1 MRREKY
7 RELILMAITLEELLC
22 QIARDAVRA
31 KAEVKRESAEF
42 FKSLYQT
49 EESDPITIPED

>member
-1 MRREKY
+1 
-7 RELILMAITLEELLC
+7 MAITLEELLC

-42 FKSLYQT
+42 SKSLYQT